1 MIRYAHTNLI
11 ANNVP
16 LLIAFYRDVLGC
28 RSIGQTRDLSGGW
41 VDRLTGISGA
51 HIFGEHL
58 ALPGYEGN
66 GPTLEI
72 FGYDEVVPHAA
83 PGVNA
88 TGYTHIAFA
97 VDDVNET
104 LALVLAHGGGQIGE
118 LVEQRYADGRTIT
131 VVYATD
137 PEGNILELQ
146 NWRSQNPI
154 DHR

>member
-11 ANNVP
+11 ANDVP

-28 RSIGQTRDLSGGW
+28 RSIGQTRDLSGDW
-41 VDRLTGISGA
+41 VDRLTGISSA

-72 FGYDEVVPHAA
+72 FGYDEVVPHTA

-146 NWRSQNPI
+146 SWR
-154 DHR
+154 